1 MVDRR
6 DRLAGMTGTPP
17 SAANASTQRLER
29 TVVSPRPARRQ
40 ALLYAPPPIAA
51 APYVTILESEGLD
64 VLVANS
70 MVSAAVLLSNAS
82 PALIIALVPVLG
94 DELRELFRKHAPNA
108 EIRAVPGL
116 TPMLEDAVVR
126 PRDAFEFAIRAIV
139 ATAGV
144 ISAARKTPRERTVRI
159 LQLTEGAAAAMRF
172 SDADAAAARVIA
184 ALYDVPQALSADES
198 GARTERDDETRRRE
212 RDTHRSLLA
221 EFIAGLQSPFP
232 IIVSPSSGDPSQ
244 RLPVPLEIVE
254 AAGAFALLQEAR
266 IPQAA
271 VALRKLAVSGDLHP
285 IAVEAIIKAAAQET
299 DAAARGRILIIDSD
313 AGARN
318 LLALRLANEGYG
330 TDAAADGRA
339 ALEIIRREPPALIIS
354 ETVLPGMD
362 GFTLLDTLR
371 REGRNIPFVFLSAR
385 NDALSMNKG
394 LLLGAADFLAK
405 PINTEV
411 LMTKLQK
418 LLGQALAA
426 AEVSA
431 RISLSDVTSA
441 SQQHPTVTYA
451 QLEPGVSIL
460 GRFRLVADLGEGGMG
475 KVYRAR
481 DERLEED
488 VVIKV
493 MKESLTGDPK
503 TLEHFKREIRLAR
516 KISHPAVVRIFDFW
530 EVGPLKFVTMEF
542 LPGTD
547 LANEIAQRGA
557 FPLPVGLRIAAE
569 FFEGLAAAHELGVVH
584 RDIKPHNLFLL
595 SGGRVKILDFGIAQG
610 LDPERPDHTVTTSVI
625 GTPDYMSPEQLVGQ
639 KLDARTD
646 IYSAGV
652 MLYELLTGT
661 LPFDDSDRTTAV
673 TSRLHRDPLPPS
685 RYNAKIP
692 AAVDE
697 FILRLLARNRDERW
711 QEARSAA
718 TELRNILRSLR

>member
-1 MVDRR
+1 MADRR
-6 DRLAGMTGTPP
+6 DRLTGMTGTPP
-17 SAANASTQRLER
+17 SAANMPTQRLER

-40 ALLYAPPPIAA
+40 ALLYAPPPVAA

-70 MVSAAVLLSNAS
+70 VDSAAVLLSNAS

-94 DELRELFRKHAPNA
+94 DEMRELFLKHAPNA
-108 EIRAVPGL
+108 EIRALAGL

-144 ISAARKTPRERTVRI
+144 ISSSRKTPRERTVRI
-159 LQLTEGAAAAMRF
+159 LQLTESAAAAMRF

-184 ALYDVPQALSADES
+184 ALYDVPQALSADEG

-212 RDTHRSLLA
+212 RETHRSLLA
-221 EFIAGLQSPFP
+221 EFIDGLQSPFQ
-232 IIVSPSSGDPSQ
+232 IIVSPSPGDPAQ

-271 VALRKLAVSGDLHP
+271 VALRKLALSGDLHP

-299 DAAARGRILIIDSD
+299 DAAARGR
-313 AGARN
+313 
-318 LLALRLANEGYG
+318 
-330 TDAAADGRA
+330 T
-339 ALEIIRREPPALIIS
+339 LIIS

-418 LLGQALAA
+418 LMGQVLAA

-431 RISLSDVTSA
+431 RISLSDVSSG

-451 QLEPGVSIL
+451 QLEPGISIL

-475 KVYRAR
+475 KVFRAR

-503 TLEHFKREIRLAR
+503 TLAHFKREIRLAR

-584 RDIKPHNLFLL
+584 RDIKPHNVFLL

-625 GTPDYMSPEQLVGQ
+625 GTPDYMSPEQLLGQ
-639 KLDARTD
+639 KLDRRTD
-646 IYSAGV
+646 LYSAGIMV
-652 MLYELLTGT
+652 YELLTGT
-661 LPFDDSDRTTAV
+661 LPFDDSDRATAV

-685 RYNAKIP
+685 RYNTKIP

>member
-1 MVDRR
+1 
-6 DRLAGMTGTPP
+6 MTGLPTSHAP
-17 SAANASTQRLER
+17 TQRVEP
-29 TVVSPRPARRQ
+29 TVVAPRVHRRQ
-40 ALLYAPPPIAA
+40 ALLYAHPPTAP
-51 APYVTILESEGLD
+51 APYITLLEAEGFD

-70 MVSAAVLLSNAS
+70 PESAAILLSNAS
-82 PALIIALVPVLG
+82 PAFIIAIVPILG
-94 DELRELFRKHAPNA
+94 EDLRDLFRKHSPNA
-108 EIRAVPGL
+108 EVRVLPGL
-116 TPMLEDAVVR
+116 MAVLEDAVVR
-126 PRDAFEFAIRAIV
+126 PRDAVEFAIRSIA

-144 ISAARKTPRERTVRI
+144 LAAMRNTPRERTARI
-159 LQLTEGAAAAMRF
+159 LQLTEKSAVALRF
-172 SDADAAAARVIA
+172 TSADVAAARVIA
-184 ALYDVPQALSADES
+184 SIYDIPRALNDGPPPTAAATKKD
-198 GARTERDDETRRRE
+198 ERDA
-212 RDTHRSLLA
+212 HRALLA
-221 EFIAGLQSPFP
+221 EYVAGLAPPFP
-232 IIVSPSSGDPSQ
+232 IVINPPAGDPAH
-244 RLPVPLEIVE
+244 RTPTPLEVVE
-254 AAGAFALLQEAR
+254 AAGAFAMMTEAR
-266 IPQAA
+266 VPQAEL
-271 VALRKLAVSGDLHP
+271 ALRKLAVVGDIHP
-285 IAVEAIIKAAAQET
+285 IAAEAVISAASKATAN
-299 DAAARGRILIIDSD
+299 RGRIVGVDGD

-318 LLALRLANEGYG
+318 LLALRLANEGYS
-330 TDAAADGRA
+330 TDVATDGRA
-339 ALEIIRREPPALIIS
+339 ALESIRREPPSLIIS
-354 ETVLPGMD
+354 ETVLAGMD

-431 RISLSDVTSA
+431 RISLSDVSSG

-475 KVYRAR
+475 KVFRAR

-547 LANEIAQRGA
+547 LANEIERRGA

-584 RDIKPHNLFLL
+584 RDIKPHNVFLL

-652 MLYELLTGT
+652 MLFELLTAT
-661 LPFDDSDRTTAV
+661 LPFEDNDPTARI
-673 TSRLHRDPLPPS
+673 TARLQRDPLPPS
-685 RYNAKIP
+685 RYNG
-692 AAVDE
+692 
-697 FILRLLARNRDERW
+697 
-711 QEARSAA
+711 
-718 TELRNILRSLR
+718 